1 MKKPSSKLTARDCDI
16 LKFIHRHR
24 LGTDEIL
31 RHAFFPD
38 CQENR
43 PVRKVMRRL
52 VERKFLR
59 EYSPAAGAFYYVLA
73 PRGARALGEK
83 PREPRPLTEQSLPG
97 TLAVAAYCAVA
108 KLNFFTAQKFAAK
121 YPYFCKKGMKTS
133 GYFVEETKHG
143 LVVGF
148 FITDRA
154 TKRRKMLSKIRR
166 VIRVRYRID
175 DFAKLIQARR
185 FVILILTGHEAKKQE
200 LERAIARRHRG
211 PVQVRVEV
219 VPELGTLLMR
229 LQKDEA
235 ARRDHP

>member
-1 MKKPSSKLTARDCDI
+1 MKKPSSNLTARDRDI
-16 LKFIHRHR
+16 LKFVHLHRV
-24 LGTDEIL
+24 GTDDIL
-31 RHAFFPD
+31 RQAFFPD
-38 CQENR
+38 CPLNR

-59 EYSPAAGAFYYVLA
+59 EFSPATGAFYYVLA

-97 TLAVAAYCAVA
+97 ALAVAAYCAAA
-108 KLNFFTAQKFAAK
+108 KIKRFTAEEFAAK
-121 YPYFCKKGMKTS
+121 YPFFCRKGMKTS
-133 GYFVEETKHG
+133 GYFVEETTRG

-154 TKRRKMLSKIRR
+154 TKRRKMLSKIRK
-166 VIRVRYRID
+166 VIRARYKIH

-185 FVILILTGHEAKKQE
+185 FAILILTGHEAKKQE
-200 LERAIARRHRG
+200 LQRAIARRHKG